1 MRLLIDIFEE
11 DYEGAKQ
18 RWARGD
24 SVHKMD
30 YCVSKGISFDSVIE
44 DIKAEI
50 DRKRE
55 CVIESDDRTMTN
67 QITDKGFWIQGYCN
81 CFDDVLTIIDKHISG
96 KEQK

>member
-30 YCVSKGISFDSVIE
+30 YCVSKGIPFD
-44 DIKAEI
+44 DIKTEI
-50 DRKRE
+50 EHLACRQYEHKLMLDRDE
-55 CVIESDDRTMTN
+55 
-67 QITDKGFWIQGYCN
+67 
-81 CFDDVLTIIDKHISG
+81 VLELFDKHISG
-96 KEQK
+96 KENE